1 MKRKWF
7 SAALMSTLLLIG
19 AFTAPAQATPIA
31 VNDTIKFADIFTSRS
46 EDNRFYY
53 GAPFRATVKDSYTFD
68 TFCVEFGEIMLFG
81 TQLTVGGIGSTTVA
95 TGKNL
100 SNEVKYLYYNYRV
113 GKLDDLFTG
122 FSYGNAKSERTLQ
135 GAIWKWMG
143 WTGFD
148 DQNYFFDMDLFGLL
162 TGSGVFGK
170 GSDIDNVVI
179 LNIKE
184 GNVNRQDVLA
194 MVPEPTT
201 FLLLGLGLFGLSAL
215 GRRKIR
221 S

>member
-1 MKRKWF
+1 MKGKWF
-7 SAALMSTLLLIG
+7 SAALMTTLLLIG
-19 AFTAPAQATPIA
+19 AFIAPAQATPIA
-31 VNDTIKFADIFTSRS
+31 VGDGIKFTDIYGRS
-46 EDNRFYY
+46 GSYIGGPY
-53 GAPFRATVKDSYTFD
+53 TATVNGSYSFA
-68 TFCVEFGEIMLFG
+68 TFCVELTETLTFG
-81 TQLTVGGIGSTTVA
+81 TAYTVGGIGSATVLS
-95 TGKNL
+95 GKNL
-100 SNEVKYLYYNYRV
+100 SDEVKYLYYNYRV

-122 FSYGNAKSERTLQ
+122 FAYGDALKERTLQ

-143 WTGFD
+143 WDIPSSQTS
-148 DQNYFFDMDLFGLL
+148 FFDTTLFGLL
-162 TGSGVFGK
+162 TGSEVKGK

-194 MVPEPTT
+194 MVPEPAT